1 MSCSNIGA
9 RRNRNIRD
17 HLFIINGILNDVHE
31 NKNKSAVD
39 LGIYDIAKCFDKMW
53 YSETANDLYKA
64 GVIDDK
70 FILIANSNKEC
81 RVAIK
86 TPWGGLTDRVT
97 LTELEMQGTVLANI
111 KCSVQIDSLGQDC
124 IRENKGIF
132 KYKNCISIPP
142 LSMVDDVITVN
153 NCGVESVKMNA
164 IVQSKVEC
172 KQLELG
178 HLKCFNMHCGK
189 LSKQSCPQLS
199 IHGKS
204 MLISDKEKYLGDILT
219 TNGKIHENI
228 TARYNKGIGK
238 VNEILGILQEVSF
251 GPHYF
256 KMALLF
262 RNSILLN
269 SMLCSSEVLYGI
281 NNTHIE
287 KLEQVDRIF
296 FRRLFQV
303 PNCTAIEAFYLETAS
318 IPIRFILM
326 GRRLLYLWDILNKNK
341 SELVQRFYKSQKAF
355 SVRNDWVIQVQEDLN
370 ICGLNFSDEEISKM
384 KRITFKK
391 LVMEKIQALA
401 AQYLIALK
409 TKHTKSINLEY
420 SKEMQSYLC
429 NESMKIEDKK
439 LMFRIRNRLVDVKAN
454 YR

>member
-1 MSCSNIGA
+1 MGSC
-9 RRNRNIRD
+9 D
-17 HLFIINGILNDVHE
+17 
-31 NKNKSAVD
+31 
-39 LGIYDIAKCFDKMW
+39 
-53 YSETANDLYKA
+53 
-64 GVIDDK
+64 
-70 FILIANSNKEC
+70 
-81 RVAIK
+81 
-86 TPWGGLTDRVT
+86 
-97 LTELEMQGTVLANI
+97 
-111 KCSVQIDSLGQDC
+111 
-124 IRENKGIF
+124 
-132 KYKNCISIPP
+132 
-142 LSMVDDVITVN
+142 
-153 NCGVESVKMNA
+153 
-164 IVQSKVEC
+164 
-172 KQLELG
+172 
-178 HLKCFNMHCGK
+178 
-189 LSKQSCPQLS
+189 
-199 IHGKS
+199 
-204 MLISDKEKYLGDILT
+204 
-219 TNGKIHENI
+219 
-228 TARYNKGIGK
+228 
-238 VNEILGILQEVSF
+238 
-251 GPHYF
+251 
-256 KMALLF
+256 AL
-262 RNSILLN
+262 
-269 SMLCSSEVLYGI
+269 

-370 ICGLNFSDEEISKM
+370 ICGLNFSDEEISKL